1 MAGIKD
7 QAESVYRDFKVNGV
21 PASGENNPDKS
32 EIRGLF
38 SIVDVAVAAAQAGIT
53 IVADTAA
60 RDTFYATEANR
71 GKLVYVNN
79 NNGSA
84 TDPANGV
91 YEYVGGSPRIA
102 QSFYEGL
109 STVVQ
114 PLVDEAT
121 AAAAQASAVFAA
133 GSDMIGPQYLSV
145 DMIEAGTGWMVS
157 GDGATGS
164 ISPDRFHGAAM
175 YAYNIPSGSAY
186 KRVSNVFNPS
196 FDFVGS
202 GLKVG
207 DYLTTAVV
215 TKNMTPLAMSEYSYF
230 QFMQAAFGGVPLD
243 QYLDVGNGYRVHYA
257 SFPLTPD
264 MLAHTNASGNISQF
278 LLRTNGSSQAYTGEI
293 GAPMIFRGN
302 TRAFL
307 AYLNQTFER
316 NERSGQAITVLGHSF
331 VAGTPSSTKRWADVV
346 RDILNRPVV
355 NLGVG
360 GQWGNEIV
368 ARFGAKPVIVTISGN
383 TVPASGPVALS
394 AISDDISYFNGIPA
408 YSGMPIAGILY
419 PRDGTPIRGS
429 LVGTNTTP
437 GGEHASGSYTFVR
450 EASGASQFVQSD
462 SPFVSSLYMENDS
475 NTLIAMLNRNDIDE
489 LFAGTLTYVE
499 CVENAVA
506 LIERL
511 RPRFPSVY
519 ILEDWNAAYESTEFP
534 GSPHIVFEKLGNLME
549 QVLGDRYIRTRR
561 LAIDHGLAIAGIAP
575 NAGDLQD
582 IAGDVVPRSLREPAQ
597 GGDVRGGIHPNTAG
611 DFVIGTIVAWA
622 MRARGY

>member
-7 QAESVYRDFKVNGV
+7 QADSVYRDFKVDGV

-60 RDTFYATEANR
+60 RDTFYATEADR

-175 YAYNIPSGSAY
+175 YAYNIPSGSGD

-215 TKNMTPLAMSEYSYF
+215 TKNMTPLAMNGYAYF
-230 QFMQAAFGGVPLD
+230 QFMQSAFGGVPLD
-243 QYLDVGNGYRVHYA
+243 QYLDVGDGYRIHYA
-257 SFPLTPD
+257 SFGLTAD
-264 MLAHTNASGNISQF
+264 MLAYTNASGNIAQF
-278 LLRTNGSSQAYTGEI
+278 LLKTDGSSQAYTGEI

-307 AYLNQTFER
+307 AYLNETFER

-346 RDILNRPVV
+346 RDILNRPVNV
-355 NLGVG
+355 LGAG
-360 GQWGNEIV
+360 GQTGDEIT
-368 ARFGAKPVIVTISGN
+368 ARFGAKPVTITISGN
-383 TVPASGPVALS
+383 TVPASGPVAVS
-394 AISDDISYFNGIPA
+394 SYDIDASFFSGISA
-408 YSGMPIAGILY
+408 YSGLPLPGILY
-419 PRDGTPIRGS
+419 PRDGTPIVGT
-429 LVGTNTTP
+429 LAGTNTTP
-437 GGEHASGSYTFVR
+437 GGAHGSGGYTFTR
-450 EASGASQFVQSD
+450 ATTGSAQFVQSD
-462 SPFVSSLYMENDS
+462 SPFVSSLYMDNDS
-475 NTLIAMLNRNDIDE
+475 DTLLVMLNRNDIDA
-489 LFAGTLTYVE
+489 LFAGTLTYVQ
-499 CVENAVA
+499 CVDNAVR

-561 LAIDHGLAIAGIAP
+561 VAIDHGLTIAGIAP
-575 NAGDLQD
+575 TSGDLQD
-582 IAGDVVPRSLREPAQ
+582 IAGDVVPRSLREPAS
-597 GGDVRGGIHPNTAG
+597 GGDARGGIHPNTAG